1 MNVQALYLT
10 VNLIVSLALL
20 LLILQITYKPAKNE
34 TPSTRKA
41 RIAKIGV
48 YVCVVLGAI
57 ASIISSL
64 AFSSNQ
70 DLGRNVVF
78 FVLLGLDLI
87 VFIVS
92 VVFMFKKPA
101 SDSTTNKKS
110 MEMVDIETKAAN
122 APTQENNE
130 TKTAPQKS
138 ETKPEDVKKNN

>member
-1 MNVQALYLT
+1 MNIQALYLT

-20 LLILQITYKPAKNE
+20 LLILQVTYKPAKNE

-48 YVCVVLGAI
+48 YICVVLGAI

-70 DLGRNVVF
+70 DLGRNIIF

-87 VFIVS
+87 VFIIS

-101 SDSTTNKKS
+101 SDPTTNKKS

-122 APTQENNE
+122 APTQENNQ
-130 TKTAPQKS
+130 TKTADQKS